1 MTDEQFQAL
10 NRSVGNLAAAVAN
23 LHSDVV
29 DLKGDVTTLKGDVA
43 ALKSDLSGLKVTV
56 EEHVLPF
63 LRRFDDRLA
72 AVERRFSNIE
82 GRLATSEMRQSVIE
96 QIVYK
101 RDDPNPASA

>member
-10 NRSVGNLAAAVAN
+10 NRSVGNLAVAVAS
-23 LHSDVV
+23 LHSDVAE
-29 DLKGDVTTLKGDVA
+29 LKADVGGLKSDVA
-43 ALKSDLSGLKVTV
+43 ALKDWGENQVM
-56 EEHVLPF
+56 PF
-63 LRRFDDRLA
+63 LRRIDDRLA

-82 GRLATSEMRQSVIE
+82 GRIATSEMRQSVIE